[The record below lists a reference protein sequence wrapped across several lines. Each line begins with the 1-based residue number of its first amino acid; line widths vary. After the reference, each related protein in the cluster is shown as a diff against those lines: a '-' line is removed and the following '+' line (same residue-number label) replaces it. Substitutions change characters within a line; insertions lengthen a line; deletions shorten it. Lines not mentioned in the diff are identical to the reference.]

1 MGIVTTKTQR
11 TVYIATINFHV
22 EDPEKTHNNQDF
34 ILVGEEVTEDR
45 LCGGVT
51 LSQLVESG
59 HIVKEK
65 V

>member
-22 EDPEKTHNNQDF
+22 EDPEKSHNNQDF
-34 ILVGEEVTEDR
+34 ILAGEEVDEGR
-45 LCGGVT
+45 LCGEVT
-51 LSQLVESG
+51 LSKLVESG
-59 HIVKEK
+59 HLVKEK